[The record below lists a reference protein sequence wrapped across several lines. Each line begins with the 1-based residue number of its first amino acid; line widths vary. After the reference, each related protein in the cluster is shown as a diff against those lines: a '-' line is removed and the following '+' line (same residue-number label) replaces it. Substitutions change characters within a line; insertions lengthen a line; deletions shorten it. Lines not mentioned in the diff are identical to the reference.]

1 MRKQKIIISAVLYI
15 FVCVSAFMTGCTSK
29 LPHDYGVFF
38 GIGAE
43 EIERLSDYSLVVVE
57 PTEFGAEH
65 VKKLHEEDKTIYAY
79 LNIGAIEEYR
89 PYFGRFQ
96 DLTLGVYEDWS
107 DERWI
112 DVSSPEWQSFVSDEL
127 GRKYAESGFDGI
139 FVDNADV
146 YYHYQTDK
154 TFGGLCDILKML
166 KAYKLPLI
174 INGGDTFVSRCIEED
189 TARLLFNGINQETVF
204 TDINFEERTYGVRA
218 KSDSLYFREY
228 LEKAKAYGLSVYLL
242 EYGAE
247 KSLLKEIDDYCKK
260 NGFIWYNAETL
271 ELR

>member
-1 MRKQKIIISAVLYI
+1 MRKRNIIISAVLCI
-15 FVCVSAFMTGCTSK
+15 FVCLSGFMRGCASK
-29 LPHDYGVFF
+29 PAQEYGVFL
-38 GIGAE
+38 GIGAD
-43 EIERLSDYSLVVVE
+43 EIERLNDYRIVVVE
-57 PTEFGAEH
+57 PAEFDAEH
-65 VKKLHEEDKTIYAY
+65 VKKLHEEGKTVYAY
-79 LNIGAIEEYR
+79 LNIGAVEEYR
-89 PYFGRFQ
+89 PYFDRFR
-96 DLTLGVYEDWS
+96 DITLGVYEHWS

-112 DVSSPEWQSFVSDEL
+112 DVSSSEWQSFVSDEL
-127 GRKYAESGFDGI
+127 GKTYAERGFDGFFI
-139 FVDNADV
+139 DNADV

-154 TFGGLCDILKML
+154 TFDGLCAILKRL

-204 TDINFEERTYGVRA
+204 TDINFEERTYGVRT

-247 KSLLKEIDDYCKK
+247 KNLLKEIDDYCKK